1 MPFKKSIT
9 IPVQYVSA
17 IILPLMVAAVIYL
30 CCGSNQVS
38 VAEFLLILTIS
49 LLSMYLDLKPL
60 MLTAA
65 ICTFLLGF
73 LFMKPAFSFEIDFKE
88 DIIKLLSFLV
98 ISLLIA
104 VLTYKIQQTEKKARD
119 KEEKETILKT
129 YEHMFRSLSIELEH
143 PAKVIS
149 DCSLILLSTDHQQPE
164 NATPVFLKKIRI
176 AAFYLNQQ
184 IETLLYLSGLQSG
197 IIQFHNQ
204 WCDIREIMEQAVES
218 VAIYFNPIKI
228 QLNISSGLPLVSADY
243 RLLKIA
249 FMNILAAAMQTA
261 DALTAITLKAG
272 IENKALFISL
282 ENKYHPLPSS
292 ASKKEET
299 GIGLSIVRTLIEAH
313 NGVLHFNR
321 STESC
326 SVLTMSFPVAIYT
339 AD

>member
-104 VLTYKIQQTEKKARD
+104 VLTYKI
-119 KEEKETILKT
+119 
-129 YEHMFRSLSIELEH
+129 
-143 PAKVIS
+143 
-149 DCSLILLSTDHQQPE
+149 
-164 NATPVFLKKIRI
+164 
-176 AAFYLNQQ
+176 
-184 IETLLYLSGLQSG
+184 
-197 IIQFHNQ
+197 
-204 WCDIREIMEQAVES
+204 
-218 VAIYFNPIKI
+218 
-228 QLNISSGLPLVSADY
+228 
-243 RLLKIA
+243 
-249 FMNILAAAMQTA
+249 
-261 DALTAITLKAG
+261 
-272 IENKALFISL
+272 
-282 ENKYHPLPSS
+282 
-292 ASKKEET
+292 
-299 GIGLSIVRTLIEAH
+299 
-313 NGVLHFNR
+313 
-321 STESC
+321 
-326 SVLTMSFPVAIYT
+326 
-339 AD
+339 